1 MQQPNSS
8 QIFLAFLLI
17 GSTAFGGGGTAH
29 VQHHMVERLGWLSLD
44 DYLECYTLVQTLP
57 GPTFSNLCT
66 HAGARLGGWRGGLA
80 AVAGVNLPGL
90 LMILAIAALYSSFS
104 AQPVWLVGFLQGVAV
119 SAVAISCVAL
129 LRVAPGAFRSRPS
142 VGLALAAFIAN
153 AVLHINILWVMGVL
167 VPIGMWLESRETQ

>member
-1 MQQPNSS
+1 VAFFRRLPRVLHLGSNPARSD
-8 QIFLAFLLI
+8 FLEPLHARRR
-17 GSTAFGGGGTAH
+17 T
-29 VQHHMVERLGWLSLD
+29 LGWVAWRAGGCGGRKPAWTLD
-44 DYLECYTLVQTLP
+44 D
-57 GPTFSNLCT
+57 
-66 HAGARLGGWRGGLA
+66 
-80 AVAGVNLPGL
+80 
-90 LMILAIAALYSSFS
+90 
-104 AQPVWLVGFLQGVAV
+104 LVGFLQGVAV